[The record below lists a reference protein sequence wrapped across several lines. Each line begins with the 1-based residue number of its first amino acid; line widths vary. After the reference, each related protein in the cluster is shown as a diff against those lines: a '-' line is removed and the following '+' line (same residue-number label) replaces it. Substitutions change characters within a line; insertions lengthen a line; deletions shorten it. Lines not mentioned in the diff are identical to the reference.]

1 MLITCHSLE
10 NDKKNHTHK
19 HSFKTK
25 KNIQPRKKKRK
36 TSINKKIRKL
46 LI

>member
-25 KNIQPRKKKRK
+25 KNIQPRKKKE
-36 TSINKKIRKL
+36 KL
-46 LI
+46 LSIKKLENY